1 MPTNAVVG
9 QQLFSGAL
17 SGFASAVLLQPLDL
31 LKTRVQ
37 QGDSAPGS
45 RNTTLIWRTAHDII
59 KRDGIGGLWRGTS
72 ASLVRNIPGV
82 ALYFTSLTH
91 LRTVMARSPYFSI
104 PTVMRKEDAKS
115 VLPKLTNQG
124 NLFAGATARIGV
136 GFLLNPFSVLKARFE
151 SEHFAYRSLT
161 GSLVTIIR
169 TGPKELMRG
178 FMASSLRDAPY
189 AGLFVL
195 LYEAVKRE
203 SSKDES
209 EAPLTAYLVPG
220 AYATSIHSFSAAA
233 AGGIATLATHPFDVI
248 KTKMQVRSEHQYH
261 GLISTTTRIWQQRGI
276 EGFLDGASLRMSR
289 KILSSTI
296 GWAVFEGILL
306 SIQSS

>member
-1 MPTNAVVG
+1 V
-9 QQLFSGAL
+9 
-17 SGFASAVLLQPLDL
+17 
-31 LKTRVQ
+31 
-37 QGDSAPGS
+37 
-45 RNTTLIWRTAHDII
+45 
-59 KRDGIGGLWRGTS
+59 GLWRGTS

-91 LRTVMARSPYFSI
+91 LRSAMARSPHFSV
-104 PTVMRKEDAKS
+104 PTVTKKEDAKS
-115 VLPKLTNQG
+115 VLPKLNNQG
-124 NLFAGATARIGV
+124 NLLAGATARIGV

-161 GSLVTIIR
+161 GSLVSIVR
-169 TGPKELMRG
+169 TGPSELMRG
-178 FMASSLRDAPY
+178 FVASSLRDAPY

-195 LYEAVKRE
+195 LYEAIKRE
-203 SSKDES
+203 S
-209 EAPLTAYLVPG
+209 TYLIPS
-220 AYATSIHSFSAAA
+220 AYATSIHSLSAAA

-261 GLISTTTRIWQQRGI
+261 GLISTTTRIWQQRGVV
-276 EGFLDGASLRMSR
+276 GFFDGASLRMSR

-306 SIQSS
+306 FMQQP